1 MKQLLINVGDKV
13 YIQSRHSMLEL
24 LCTVEI
30 ADSYTLK
37 VKLPCTLYGNTHEIV
52 QTKNARL
59 KEPTQDKGQPKNN
72 PHKNLIHNPFRKLIS
87 SLQAESKDEERIRK
101 EAEAKSERKNKRL
114 DIKAAAAHI
123 QKNNMGLSNQEL
135 DFLEGLTKADQKAYL
150 ELLK

>member
-1 MKQLLINVGDKV
+1 MKKLLINVGDKV

-37 VKLPCTLYGNTHEIV
+37 VKLPCTLYGHTHEIV

-59 KEPTQDKGQPKNN
+59 KEPTQDRGEPSQTPTKN
-72 PHKNLIHNPFRKLIS
+72 PIHNPFRKLIS
-87 SLQAESKDEERIRK
+87 ALKAETEEEEQARK
-101 EAEAKSERKNKRL
+101 EAEARAEQKKKQL

-123 QKNNMGLSNQEL
+123 RKNPLGLSNDEL
-135 DFLEGLTKADQKAYL
+135 DFLEGLSKADQKAYL